1 MDCLT
6 NELSASEDGS
16 HIFEVAIFSFCKTI
30 TEVCY
35 MGPVVSMMR

>member
-16 HIFEVAIFSFCKTI
+16 HIFEVAIFPFCKRI

-35 MGPVVSMMR
+35 MGQLSIMR